1 MRLLRCLRLDDSD
14 DRIYPRVAR
23 GGEWLVTGTFK
34 FTFGERAPET
44 LEDGEKAAFEGGFL
58 GLESFGWST
67 LAVVAEL
74 DDVVYRQLLE
84 RLALHMRDEYGAPSL
99 EDALQEARAELEF
112 SASLAEAPI
121 NTILSMR
128 RRLTDEGVAED
139 ISIHRPREADWQAGQ
154 PIRFV
159 PETLG

>member
-14 DRIYPRVAR
+14 DRIYPRAAR
-23 GGEWLVTGTFK
+23 GGEWLVPGTFK
-34 FTFGERAPET
+34 FTFSDRGPEM
-44 LEDGEKAAFEGGFL
+44 LRDGEKAAFEGGFL

-74 DDVVYRQLLE
+74 DEVVYRQLLE
-84 RLALHMRDEYGAPSL
+84 RLAVHMRDEYGAPSL
-99 EDALQEARAELEF
+99 DEALLEARQELEF
-112 SASLAEAPI
+112 SASLAEAPV

-128 RRLTDEGVAED
+128 RRVTDDGIAED
-139 ISIHRPREADWQAGQ
+139 ISVHRPKEADWQAGQ

-159 PETLG
+159 PETL